1 MFRAETA
8 KRQASMLDFQVK
20 RTENMTKKVIRG
32 KSTTNKVPQ
41 MFLDAKVFAK
51 R

>member
-1 MFRAETA
+1 M
-8 KRQASMLDFQVK
+8 QFQVK
-20 RTENMTKKVIRG
+20 MTENGRKKTTTG
-32 KSTTNKVPQ
+32 KQTTNKVPQ